1 MSKITNLFKNTRDS
15 FIGAIRNI
23 LINPNGKIKKK
34 YRKPITSLKNFF
46 IKNLLKKEFNFNQIL
61 KLSYK
66 GNLLSGNFILYVVVI
81 LTPFLFSY
89 YYFVGR
95 NKYLVSSSIV
105 LRKSINKNNISP
117 SFNSLFAGL
126 TNQASLNES
135 KYLEVYLKSPEIF
148 KKIEKELKFS
158 NLYRK
163 QGIDI
168 FSGISLVSNNDQKY
182 EFYKKQITI
191 FTNQEN
197 GITEIKVK
205 AFAPEDALFL
215 NQFLVKQ
222 SELFINEL
230 NYDISKKQL
239 EFSRKQVNL
248 AKKRLD
254 YEKDRLE
261 KFQTK
266 YKSIDLGFEAKSIS
280 KVIVALEEEIIKLK
294 IKLLERKRV
303 FVLQD
308 VPEIKLVENQI
319 KSLSEQIEL
328 ERQKLVNENEYSLN
342 KRTLELNEINN
353 NILFFEELYK
363 TTLAKTESNRIDS
376 IQQQIF
382 LGIISKPS
390 KPEEPWH
397 IWRHKSFLTYLSLLI
412 ILSSIS
418 KFIFGITSTHK
429 E

>member
-1 MSKITNLFKNTRDS
+1 MSKISKFFKNPKLFFNDY
-15 FIGAIRNI
+15 F
-23 LINPNGKIKKK
+23 K
-34 YRKPITSLKNFF
+34 KNF
-46 IKNLLKKEFNFNQIL
+46 LKKDLNFNEIFNFL
-61 KLSYK
+61 YK
-66 GNLLSGNFILYVVVI
+66 GNFSVENFVLYVVI
-81 LTPFLFSY
+81 IFTPFLFSY

-117 SFNSLFAGL
+117 DFNSLFAGL

-148 KKIEKELKFS
+148 KKIEKELNFS

-163 QGIDI
+163 KGMDI
-168 FSGISLVSNNDQKY
+168 FSGISLVSNNNKKY
-182 EFYKKQITI
+182 EFFKKQITI

-239 EFSRKQVNL
+239 EFSRNQVNL
-248 AKKRLD
+248 SKQRLD
-254 YEKDRLE
+254 YEKERLK
-261 KFQTK
+261 KFQAK
-266 YKSIDLGFEAKSIS
+266 YKSLDLGFEAKSIS

-303 FVLQD
+303 FVMQD
-308 VPEIKLVENQI
+308 VPEIKLIENQI

-328 ERQKLVNENEYSLN
+328 ERQKLVNENEYAINQRS
-342 KRTLELNEINN
+342 LELNEINN

-363 TTLAKTESNRIDS
+363 TTLAKTESNRIES

-382 LGIISKPS
+382 LAILSKPS

-397 IWRHKSFLTYLSLLI
+397 VWRHRSFLTYLSLLI
-412 ILSSIS
+412 TLSSIS